1 MTEKK
6 EIGESINFVSRH
18 FKEGALLPQ
27 SGWKKFR
34 MTHQISYKRNIA
46 AACVAAA
53 VLAAS
58 ASIFYFSTTTGH
70 SDSKET
76 VAQVNIQEEKS
87 IEVKTAKIEFKNT
100 PLKEVVAEIERVYQV
115 RIENV
120 PQEEILITISYE
132 GTASDVV
139 ETINELF
146 NTKLNIATED

>member
-1 MTEKK
+1 M
-6 EIGESINFVSRH
+6 
-18 FKEGALLPQ
+18 
-27 SGWKKFR
+27 
-34 MTHQISYKRNIA
+34 
-46 AACVAAA
+46 
-53 VLAAS
+53 
-58 ASIFYFSTTTGH
+58 
-70 SDSKET
+70 
-76 VAQVNIQEEKS
+76 NIQEEKS
-87 IEVKTAKIEFKNT
+87 IEEKTAKIEFKNT